1 MAHDPDQQG
10 GLACLR
16 EADASLP
23 PPEVVR
29 RAGRR
34 RQAGPAEGEGT
45 APGKTAKRRVPRKAT
60 PRSLENAALWYL
72 TRFGASAASLER
84 VLARR
89 VERSARHH
97 GTDREEGLAII
108 GQLIA
113 RYRRSGLLD
122 DRTYAIA
129 RAKTLNRR
137 GKPVKA
143 IAFALRAK
151 GVMSEDIDEALLALK
166 DQGADPDMGAAAR
179 YARRRRL
186 GPFRAAPER
195 EEHRQRDLA
204 ALARAGFG
212 YDVARRVIEAESP
225 GEVEAGD
232 GTGE

>member
-1 MAHDPDQQG
+1 MTHNANPQ
-10 GLACLR
+10 
-16 EADASLP
+16 EK
-23 PPEVVR
+23 
-29 RAGRR
+29 
-34 RQAGPAEGEGT
+34 
-45 APGKTAKRRVPRKAT
+45 PGKDGKRRVPRKAT
-60 PRSLENAALWYL
+60 AKSLENAALWYL
-72 TRFGASAASLER
+72 TRFGTSAANLER

-97 GTDREEGLAII
+97 GTDREEGMASI

-122 DRTYAIA
+122 DRAYAIA
-129 RAKTLNRR
+129 RARTLNRR

-143 IAFALRAK
+143 ITFALRAK
-151 GVMSEDIDEALLALK
+151 GVTGEDIGEALSALK
-166 DQGADPDMGAAAR
+166 DRDADPDMGAAAR

-212 YDVARRVIEAESP
+212 YDVARRIIEAESP
-225 GEVEAGD
+225 GDLDEGI
-232 GTGE
+232 GTGGTRHVGS

>member
-10 GLACLR
+10 M
-16 EADASLP
+16 P
-23 PPEVVR
+23 
-29 RAGRR
+29 
-34 RQAGPAEGEGT
+34 AGPAEDEGEGE
-45 APGKTAKRRVPRKAT
+45 APGRAAKRRVPRKAT
-60 PRSLENAALWYL
+60 AKSLENAALWYL
-72 TRFGASAASLER
+72 TRFGTSAANLER

-89 VERSARHH
+89 VERSDRHH
-97 GTDREEGLAII
+97 GTGREEGMAII
-108 GQLIA
+108 ARLIA

-122 DRTYAIA
+122 DRAYAIA
-129 RAKTLNRR
+129 RAKTLNWR

-195 EEHRQRDLA
+195 EEHRERDLQ

-212 YDVARRVIEAESP
+212 YSVARRIIEAETP
-225 GEVEAGD
+225 GDLEAGD
-232 GTGE
+232 GTGG